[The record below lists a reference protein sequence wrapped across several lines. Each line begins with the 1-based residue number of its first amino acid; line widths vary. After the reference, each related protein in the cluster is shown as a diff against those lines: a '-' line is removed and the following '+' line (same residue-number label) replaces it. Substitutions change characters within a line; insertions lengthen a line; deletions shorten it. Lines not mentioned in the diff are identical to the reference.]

1 MEILDV
7 GRASYEPVWRLQH
20 ELVRRRKAGTVG
32 DVLVLVEHEP
42 VITLGRSADGSN
54 ITASPD
60 RLRRLGVEVRRVE
73 RGGDVTY
80 HGPGQLVGYPIL
92 DLRAHRKDV
101 RWYVRSL
108 EEVLIRS
115 LGDFGI
121 EAERDPEN
129 IGVWVDGKKI
139 AAIGARIEKWVTY
152 HGFALNVD
160 PQMSHF
166 DLIVPCGIP
175 DRSATSMAQVS
186 GASPPMEKVMTRIAD
201 SFSAVFEV
209 EVRLA
214 DSASLER
221 SGTGSSPVL
230 PLRLPVSQV

>member
-42 VITLGRSADGSN
+42 VITLGRSADESN

-92 DLRAHRKDV
+92 DLRRHRKDV

-108 EEVLIRS
+108 EEVLIRA
-115 LGDFGI
+115 LGNFGI
-121 EAERDPEN
+121 EAERDTDN
-129 IGVWVDGKKI
+129 IGVWIDGKKI

-160 PQMSHF
+160 PDMSHF

-175 DRSATSMAQVS
+175 DLSVTSMSQILGYAPSMDSVKAAVARSFESVLVFGSHETELGSHGVRAS
-186 GASPPMEKVMTRIAD
+186 GPGIRQ
-201 SFSAVFEV
+201 
-209 EVRLA
+209 RLQ
-214 DSASLER
+214 
-221 SGTGSSPVL
+221 SGDL
-230 PLRLPVSQV
+230 A